1 MRSGAKG
8 LEEARR
14 CFEMADA
21 LNCTYVAAPP
31 FGIRDRDVDLFS
43 VARRYGELVDEV
55 AGFRAKPLLE
65 FWGIAQTLGTLGE
78 ALLVA
83 AECGRPRYGASG
95 GCVSYVQGEWTFSR
109 AGTSGSGQVGAGACE

>member
-1 MRSGAKG
+1 MRGLREVVRCLIYAIRAVDRGIQIVNLIAFFEWSVPEDEERAKG

-43 VARRYGELVDEV
+43 VARHYGELMDEV
-55 AGFRAKPLLE
+55 AGFRARALA
-65 FWGIAQTLGTLGE
+65 GVLGYCTDSGY
-78 ALLVA
+78 A
-83 AECGRPRYGASG
+83 GRGFAG
-95 GCVSYVQGEWTFSR
+95 GG
-109 AGTSGSGQVGAGACE
+109 